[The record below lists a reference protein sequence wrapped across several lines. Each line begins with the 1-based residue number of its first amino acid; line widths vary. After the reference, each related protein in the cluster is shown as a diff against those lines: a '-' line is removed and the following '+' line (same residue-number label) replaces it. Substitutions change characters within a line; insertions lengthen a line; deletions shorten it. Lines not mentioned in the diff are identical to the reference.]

1 MKSAIILSLS
11 AIALAAPRP
20 EAHSQGSNVPV
31 NAKRSS
37 VTTND
42 DGSVDY
48 SGFLSMLRT
57 TVRKYN
63 NAMEL
68 PAAVENSSLN
78 WKRAN
83 VPLVDQNMDG
93 EDVLYYGDG
102 DVSGQ
107 TFTFGKH

>member
-1 MKSAIILSLS
+1 M
-11 AIALAAPRP
+11 
-20 EAHSQGSNVPV
+20 
-31 NAKRSS
+31 NAKRSMI
-37 VTTND
+37 VTNE

-63 NAMEL
+63 NEMEL
-68 PAAVENSSLN
+68 PAAVENSKLN
-78 WKRAN
+78 WKRAD
-83 VPLVDQNMDG
+83 VPLVDQNQNG

-107 TFTFGKH
+107 TFTFGTS